1 MITEHGGSGD
11 SVKRKCDRMELASSK
26 QLIANNAIE
35 YYRKEEVK

>member
-11 SVKRKCDRMELASSK
+11 SVKRKCDRMELALRK